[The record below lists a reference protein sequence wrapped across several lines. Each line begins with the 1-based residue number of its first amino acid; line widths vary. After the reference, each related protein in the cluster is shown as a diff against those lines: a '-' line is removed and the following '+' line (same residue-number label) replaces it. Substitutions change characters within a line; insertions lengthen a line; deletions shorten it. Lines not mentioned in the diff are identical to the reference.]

1 MIWIVRLL
9 CVAFGGLFVY
19 AGAGKAADPTA
30 FLGAVRSFDLLRDP
44 YAAWVALFL
53 PWMEILG
60 GLAAITGVLRRGGL
74 LLLNL
79 SLVVFL
85 LGICISWA
93 RGLDIRCGCF
103 GGEAELT
110 STAAAYVELIIRD
123 VLLLA
128 LGGFLQWQC
137 ERITKPNPAA

>member
-9 CVAFGGLFVY
+9 CLAFGGLFIFS
-19 AGAGKAADPTA
+19 GWEKIKDPTA
-30 FLGAVRSFDLLRDP
+30 FLGAVRSFDLLSDP
-44 YAAWVALFL
+44 YAAWVALSL
-53 PWMEILG
+53 PWMELFAGFAVI
-60 GLAAITGVLRRGGL
+60 AGVLRRGGL

-103 GGEAELT
+103 GDPNHLT
-110 STAAAYVELIIRD
+110 STSAAYAELVIRD
-123 VLLLA
+123 LVLLA
-128 LGGFLQWQC
+128 LGGFLQWHTGK
-137 ERITKPNPAA
+137 TKPRTAS